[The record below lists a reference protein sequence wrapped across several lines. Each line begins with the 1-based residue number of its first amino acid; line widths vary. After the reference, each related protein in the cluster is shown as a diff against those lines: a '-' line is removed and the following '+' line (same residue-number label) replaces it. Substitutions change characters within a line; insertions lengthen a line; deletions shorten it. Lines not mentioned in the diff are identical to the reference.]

1 MTEMPEIAR
10 VKGTDA
16 IRSVAVLAHEIWN
29 THYVPI
35 IGQAQVDYM
44 LRKYQSPAAITR
56 QIAEGYAY
64 YLVVSQRD
72 TVGYFALVHGPSG
85 ASTQLSKLYV
95 REDQRGHGVG
105 RAIMAFVE
113 ARAIEMGSREL
124 WLTVNRHNAG
134 SIAFYRR
141 MKFTTSESFVQ
152 AIGGGFVMD
161 DFKMVKPLAQPSSD
175 LLRK

>member
-1 MTEMPEIAR
+1 MPVIAR

-16 IRSVAVLAHEIWN
+16 IHSVAILAHEIWN
-29 THYVPI
+29 THYVPV

-56 QIAEGYAY
+56 QIAEGYEY
-64 YLVVSQRD
+64 YLVVSHRD
-72 TVGYFALVHGPSG
+72 TVGYFALVHGPAG

-95 REDQRGHGVG
+95 REAQRGRGLG

-113 ARAIEMGSREL
+113 VRAIEMGSREL
-124 WLTVNRHNAG
+124 WLTVNRHNAD

-141 MKFTTSESFVQ
+141 MTFMTSESLVQ
-152 AIGGGFVMD
+152 DIGGGFVMG
-161 DFKMVKPLAQPSSD
+161 DFKMAKPVGQPSSD